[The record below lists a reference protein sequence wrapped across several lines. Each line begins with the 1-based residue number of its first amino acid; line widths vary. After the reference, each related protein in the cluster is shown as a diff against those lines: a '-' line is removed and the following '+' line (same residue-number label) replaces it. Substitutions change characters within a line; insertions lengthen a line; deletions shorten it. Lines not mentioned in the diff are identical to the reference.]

1 MHVIT
6 CLLVTFV
13 AHVAISPIAVQ
24 ADGAKSQPLSRAIS
38 TLPQAV
44 PPGYGTRGVR
54 GERRE
59 LTECQKCCDD
69 YCKQKTTSTACE
81 GDMFSG
87 SAECKARGIQ
97 AENGDDCGCW
107 CIWGYDGD
115 QSKCPQDGQGNPDC
129 TGRPDYDT
137 NGECHDLGAALDDA
151 ATAVA
156 TGIGVVLIVII
167 VVVVVV
173 IILSIVACYFCC
185 CRKQQ
190 QQVIVQQQAPAAGG
204 VQTATVPMAQ
214 PV

>member
-1 MHVIT
+1 MNLFNLEHLRRLLQLTNSLPHHMHVIT

-81 GDMFSG
+81 GEGKGGGKGLHSG
-87 SAECKARGIQ
+87 SAECKAQGIQ
-97 AENGDDCGCW
+97 AENEKDCDCF
-107 CIWGYDGD
+107 CMWGYDGD
-115 QSKCPQDGQGNPDC
+115 QSKCPQDCQDCLGINPDC
-129 TGRPDYDT
+129 TGPHSYSRMCMLRKYFQPDY
-137 NGECHDLGAALDDA
+137 
-151 ATAVA
+151 
-156 TGIGVVLIVII
+156 
-167 VVVVVV
+167 
-173 IILSIVACYFCC
+173 
-185 CRKQQ
+185 
-190 QQVIVQQQAPAAGG
+190 
-204 VQTATVPMAQ
+204 
-214 PV
+214 